1 MPSSIEMSAP
11 AQATMSHSDRVHAA
25 NVRQYESDMVEYN
38 ASCFRKTAHNIG
50 TAACVVGGLDAVV
63 GLPVML
69 TKASGLV
76 AALAGSVGTVACCV
90 LGGLAIQMADQPDY
104 PTHPDHRETTVYSGG

>member
-11 AQATMSHSDRVHAA
+11 AQAAMSHSDQIHAE
-25 NVRQYESDMVEYN
+25 NVRQYETQMVEFN
-38 ASCFRKTAHNIG
+38 SSCFRKTAHNIG

-69 TKASGLV
+69 NKATCLVSGL
-76 AALAGSVGTVACCV
+76 AGAVGAFVCCMAGY
-90 LGGLAIQMADQPDY
+90 LGREIANHPEY
-104 PTHPDHRETTVYSGG
+104 PNHPDHQTTYNND